1 MANDDSKIRPETH
14 ALDALIRET
23 LSRTTRD
30 GSAAAADAL
39 LFLGNWHH
47 AFPALVVQDP
57 VLEPVDKL
65 VWMVI
70 CQGGRGS
77 GAKAIF
83 PSYTDIARLANVSS
97 TSTVSRAIAILRAT
111 RWLSLCA
118 RSREAS
124 GRFGGNVYAL
134 HDEPLPLVD
143 ALHLDP
149 GYMAFLEDA
158 GRHYHARVRRI
169 ASAVSASLDE
179 DIRAGRDVLAPVNG
193 IERRLDAVRA
203 IHDGGGRRYFS
214 FSAAVL
220 SNLAN
225 TGVDHAPF
233 DQDQNSKAVPTV
245 PDRQNSKAVLTTTH
259 PQNSKAVPCSSRSIK
274 TTTTT
279 PGNSENSA
287 REAASFDALI
297 FPPRLKDNQRA
308 LAARYLT
315 QIPIEH
321 RQPVLD
327 ELAGRLQ
334 AEQHG
339 AKPVYDELRYLHHLC
354 VEVNRGGFHPNLGLK
369 VQGERDRRRRDAER
383 LRDEATTRE
392 RARQE
397 RASRP
402 PGENPLAE
410 IRKQLGMR
418 PSPERKPR

>member
-1 MANDDSKIRPETH
+1 MAQDDSEIRPETY

-23 LSRTTRD
+23 LSRTRRD
-30 GSAAAADAL
+30 GSTSAADAL

-47 AFPALVVQDP
+47 AFPAVVVQDP

-70 CQGGRGS
+70 YQSARGM
-77 GAKAIF
+77 GAKAAF

-97 TSTVSRAIAILRAT
+97 TSTVSRAIAILRTT

-118 RSREAS
+118 RSRDAS

-149 GYMAFLEDA
+149 GYMAFLQDA
-158 GRHYHARVRRI
+158 GGHHHARVRRI
-169 ASAVSASLDE
+169 AAAVSASLDE
-179 DIRAGRDVLAPVNG
+179 DIRAGKDVLAPVNR
-193 IERRLDAVRA
+193 IERRLEAVRA
-203 IHDGGGRRYFS
+203 IHQGGGRRYFS

-220 SNLAN
+220 SNLSN
-225 TGVDHAPF
+225 TGVDHAPSS
-233 DQDQNSKAVPTV
+233 QDQNSKAVTTG
-245 PDRQNSKAVLTTTH
+245 PD
-259 PQNSKAVPCSSRSIK
+259 PQNSKSVPRSSSKYIN

-279 PGNSENSA
+279 LTHRENSA
-287 REAASFDALI
+287 REAASLDALI
-297 FPPRLKDNQRA
+297 VPPRLKDNQRA

-315 QIPIEH
+315 QIPVEH

-369 VQGERDRRRRDAER
+369 VQGERDRRRREAER
-383 LRDEATTRE
+383 LREEAATRE
-392 RARQE
+392 RERQE

-410 IRKQLGMR
+410 IRKKLGMPR
-418 PSPERKPR
+418 SPERKPR

>member
-1 MANDDSKIRPETH
+1 MARDDSEIRPETY

-23 LSRTTRD
+23 ITRARRE
-30 GSAAAADAL
+30 STASAADAL

-47 AFPALVVQDP
+47 AFPAVVVQDP

-70 CQGGRGS
+70 YQSGRGT
-77 GAKAIF
+77 GAKAVF

-118 RSREAS
+118 RTRDPS

-149 GYMAFLEDA
+149 GYMAFLQEA
-158 GRHYHARVRRI
+158 GSHHHARVRRV
-169 ASAVSASLDE
+169 AEAVSASLDE
-179 DIRAGRDVLAPVNG
+179 DIRAGKDVLAPVNR
-193 IERRLDAVRA
+193 IERRLEAVRA
-203 IHDGGGRRYFS
+203 IHQGGGRQYFS

-220 SNLAN
+220 SNLSN
-225 TGVDHAPF
+225 TGIDRAPS
-233 DQDQNSKAVPTV
+233 DQDQISKAVPVTS
-245 PDRQNSKAVLTTTH
+245 D
-259 PQNSKAVPCSSRSIK
+259 PQNSKPVTRSSSKYIN

-279 PGNSENSA
+279 LTDRDNSA
-287 REAASFDALI
+287 RESAAIDALI
-297 FPPRLKDNQRA
+297 FPARLKDNQRA

-315 QIPIEH
+315 RIPVEH

-369 VQGERDRRRRDAER
+369 VQGERDRRRREAER
-383 LRDEATTRE
+383 LREEAATRE
-392 RARQE
+392 RERQE

-402 PGENPLAE
+402 PGESPLVE
-410 IRKQLGMR
+410 IRKLLGMA
-418 PSPERKPR
+418 PSPGRKSR